1 MKQFKKVLAFVL
13 ALAMVVTAVPTAD
26 AKAAAKA
33 PKLNNTKKIL
43 YVGQSYTLKIGNLP
57 ANWKKCTYAWSA
69 SNKNVTVKKGK
80 YGQAASVKANK
91 AGTATVTVKM
101 TYPQTAAQKKA
112 KKKTVKT
119 FKCAVTVKTPSVK
132 FVTTQAEV
140 EVGTTAQFKATA
152 VPSNATITYA
162 SSDKAVATV
171 DANGVVTGVAD
182 GEAVISASIK
192 TGTKTTTAKTT
203 VKVFTAASTIK
214 QIGAKKVEITLGKAA
229 TAETAVTVKK
239 GAVTVSLVSENG
251 KVLSADGKTLVL
263 TTNSNIT
270 ADKYTV
276 VVGEETLEF
285 TGEASKVT
293 TIEIPSDKAVLSAT
307 SAINSGTGVIDT
319 GATATASYVVKNQF
333 GEDVTKTSVIT
344 TSDNTN
350 IEASNGTITF
360 KLAAVVG
367 KKPNDLVAAVLINQE
382 TGVTASKTF
391 TISSKAAIAEVE
403 IKGVYNKD
411 GKTLSEDIN
420 LSSDDFYLLVA
431 AKDQYGNAVTKA
443 VDTELVVS
451 VGGLTEATVVATG
464 NKVTKDGVDYIGL
477 KITDGGTT
485 APANQVKA
493 GTASVII
500 IPAASGKTATGSFT
514 VADGAKVDTF
524 DITIPDL
531 VVGGE
536 PTEFAFTATDT
547 YGKEITD
554 ASVLSKMNMSGAPG
568 FAFEKGKDGKAVL
581 KYNGDSSISAPS
593 DTLKSAL
600 FITNTNK
607 VVNKTFTV
615 KKDAEA
621 TAIVGIKNDVALG
634 ALKVDGNTVKIPHD
648 KIIVED
654 QYGRTDKAAVGAIS
668 ATTTAATADDKVF
681 NGSNSITSVTSGND
695 LTFTLGA
702 DDTLKAGTEQFT
714 LNLDADT
721 KKVGTYTVTLTS
733 VDQKDIKSYEV
744 DDIAALYTENGNTA
758 TTGNYVKS
766 VNVKGVLA
774 NGVKVVIPND
784 KGLYS
789 VVTSDKLKYT
799 DAANTLIANEKSD
812 DWTKPGQPLEKVNEF
827 TEKVTV
833 IINAT
838 AEELVKE
845 VKVSKEAPKA
855 VSAKL
860 DGLDE
865 IKLSAGTELALSA
878 LAALTDAGK
887 DTTGVIKVTDQYGV
901 EDVFATTGTGTGAR
915 LSITDLSSDKITVAN
930 NGTDLAATTMAQ
942 AGDYTA
948 TAKITFASG
957 YAFTFKVVLKKTA

>member
-80 YGQAASVKANK
+80 YGQAANVKAVK

-192 TGTKTTTAKTT
+192 TGAKTTTAKTT

-229 TAETAVTVKK
+229 TAETAVSVKK
-239 GAVTVSLVSENG
+239 GAVTVSLASENG

-293 TIEIPSDKAVLSAT
+293 TIEIPSDKVVLS
-307 SAINSGTGVIDT
+307 DKQT
-319 GATATASYVVKNQF
+319 GAAITTQTATASYVVKNQF
-333 GEDVTKTSVIT
+333 GEDVTKTTTVS
-344 TSDNTN
+344 TSDTN
-350 IEASNGTITF
+350 VTANNGTITIAN
-360 KLAAVVG
+360 AAITG
-367 KKPNDLVAAVLINQE
+367 KKIGDLIAVVLINQE

-391 TISSKAAIAEVE
+391 TISDASGIAEVE
-403 IKGVYNKD
+403 IKGVYQKD
-411 GKTLSEDIN
+411 GKTLSED
-420 LSSDDFYLLVA
+420 SDLADLYYLLVA
-431 AKDQYGNAVTKA
+431 AKDQYGNAITKA
-443 VDTELVVS
+443 GNYAAELVVS
-451 VGGLTEATVVATG
+451 VGGLTEATVGTTAV
-464 NKVTKDGVDYIGL
+464 KITKDGVDYLGL
-477 KITDGGTT
+477 PILDKTGTT
-485 APANQVKA
+485 SAKLKS

-500 IPAASGKTATGSFT
+500 IPKASGKTATGSFT

-581 KYNGDSSISAPS
+581 KYNGDSSINVAS

-607 VVNKTFTV
+607 VVNKTFTL
-615 KKDAEA
+615 KKNAEA
-621 TAIVGIKNDVALG
+621 TAITGVKDAALG
-634 ALKVDGNTVKIPHD
+634 VLKVASNKVTIEPKNIV
-648 KIIVED
+648 VED
-654 QYGRTDKAAVGAIS
+654 QYGRVMDTAKVAKEVKAKTLAASGDEIFTTDNTLTTGAGFNNNL
-668 ATTTAATADDKVF
+668 VF
-681 NGSNSITSVTSGND
+681 GLPVASM
-695 LTFTLGA
+695 
-702 DDTLKAGTEQFT
+702 KAGTEQFE
-714 LNLDADT
+714 LSIADV
-721 KKVGTYTVTLTS
+721 KNSEYTITLTS
-733 VDQKDIKSYEV
+733 VDQKDVKSYELA
-744 DDIAALYTENGNTA
+744 DIAALYTDCTGDGVATTA
-758 TTGNYVKS
+758 TYQKEVK
-766 VNVKGVLA
+766 VNGVLA
-774 NGVKVVIPND
+774 NGTKVVIPDTEYN
-784 KGLYS
+784 
-789 VVTSDKLKYT
+789 VVTSDNIAYAGGKVGAIAGL
-799 DAANTLIANEKSD
+799 AAAK
-812 DWTKPGQPLEKVNEF
+812 KPLEEKTEI

-845 VKVSKEAPKA
+845 VKVSKEAPKV

-860 DGLDE
+860 EKGDAVELAA
-865 IKLSAGTELALSA
+865 STELS
-878 LAALTDAGK
+878 LASLATLPDNYR
-887 DTTGVIKVTDQYGV
+887 IIVTDQYGV
-901 EDVFATTGTGTGAR
+901 EADYAVDSKDR
-915 LSITDLSSDKITVAN
+915 LSITDITDTNLVKVTG
-930 NGTDLAATTMAQ
+930 NGTKDATT
-942 AGDYTA
+942 AGADGSKEVTA

>member
-1 MKQFKKVLAFVL
+1 
-13 ALAMVVTAVPTAD
+13 MVVTAVPTAD
-26 AKAAAKA
+26 AQAATKA

-91 AGTATVTVKM
+91 AGNTTVTVKM

-112 KKKTVKT
+112 NKKTVKT
-119 FKCAVTVKTPSVK
+119 FKCVVTVKTPSVK

-140 EVGTTAQFKATA
+140 EVGTTA

-192 TGTKTTTAKTT
+192 TGAKTTTAKTT

-229 TAETAVTVKK
+229 TAETAVSVKK
-239 GAVTVSLVSENG
+239 GAVTVSLASENG

-293 TIEIPSDKAVLSAT
+293 TIEIPSDKAVLSAKQT
-307 SAINSGTGVIDT
+307 QATIPTGV
-319 GATATASYVVKNQF
+319 TAKASYIVKNQF
-333 GEDVTKTSVIT
+333 GEDVTKATTVS
-344 TSDNTN
+344 TSDAKVA
-350 IEASNGTITF
+350 ASNGTIEITNDLIKDK
-360 KLAAVVG
+360 KLGDLIAVV
-367 KKPNDLVAAVLINQE
+367 LIHQE

-391 TISSKAAIAEVE
+391 TISDASGIAEVE

-411 GKTLSEDIN
+411 GKTLSEDID
-420 LSSDDFYLLVA
+420 LFSDEFFLLVA
-431 AKDQYGNAVTKA
+431 AKDQYGNAITKTA
-443 VDTELVVS
+443 SAAELVVS
-451 VGGLTEATVVATG
+451 VGGLTEATVANQGT
-464 NKVTKDGVDYIGL
+464 KVTKDGVDYLALQIKDKSNGTSNKL
-477 KITDGGTT
+477 KS
-485 APANQVKA
+485 

-524 DITIPDL
+524 DVTIPDL
-531 VVGGE
+531 IVGNE
-536 PTEFAFTATDT
+536 ITEFAFTATDT

-554 ASVLSKMNMSGAPG
+554 ADVLNQMTLPTSGK
-568 FAFEKGKDGKAVL
+568 FEFVKGKDGKAVL
-581 KYNGDSSISAPS
+581 KYNATSAAN
-593 DTLKSAL
+593 DTLDTAL
-600 FITNTNK
+600 FITKTNK

-654 QYGRTDKAAVGAIS
+654 QYGRIDKATVGAIS

-681 NGSNSITSVTSGND
+681 NGANSITSITSGND
-695 LTFTLGA
+695 LTFTLGSA
-702 DDTLKAGTEQFT
+702 GTLKAGTEQFT
-714 LNLDADT
+714 LNLDTDI
-721 KKVGTYTVTLTS
+721 KKVGTYTVTLRS

-744 DDIAALYTENGNTA
+744 DDIAALYTEDGDTA
-758 TTGNYVKS
+758 TTGNYIKS

-774 NGVKVVIPND
+774 NGVKVVIPNN

-789 VVTSDKLKYT
+789 VVTSDKLTYT
-799 DAANTLIANEKSD
+799 DATNTLVANSGSA
-812 DWTKPGQPLEKVNEF
+812 DWTQAGKPLEKVDEF
-827 TEKVTV
+827 TDKLTV

-860 DGLDE
+860 DKVDE
-865 IKLSAGTELALSA
+865 VTLTKNTELSLNSLVAN
-878 LAALTDAGK
+878 GK
-887 DTTGVIKVTDQYGV
+887 VLVTDQYGV
-901 EDVFATTGTGTGAR
+901 EAPLATTGTGADAR
-915 LSITDLSSDKITVAN
+915 LSITDLSSDKITVAG
-930 NGTDLAATTMAQ
+930 NGTNGAATTMTAN
-942 AGDYTA
+942 GDYTA

-957 YAFTFKVVLKKTA
+957 YAFTFKVVLKKA

>member
-1 MKQFKKVLAFVL
+1 
-13 ALAMVVTAVPTAD
+13 MVVTAVPTAD

-119 FKCAVTVKTPSVK
+119 FKCVVTVKTPSVK

-192 TGTKTTTAKTT
+192 TGAKTTTAKTT

-229 TAETAVTVKK
+229 TAETAVSVKK

-293 TIEIPSDKAVLSAT
+293 TIEIPSDKAVLDKNT
-307 SAINSGTGVIDT
+307 VIDPAT
-319 GATATASYVVKNQF
+319 GLVKNEPASKATATYVVKNQF

-403 IKGVYNKD
+403 IKGV
-411 GKTLSEDIN
+411 
-420 LSSDDFYLLVA
+420 F
-431 AKDQYGNAVTKA
+431 
-443 VDTELVVS
+443 
-451 VGGLTEATVVATG
+451 
-464 NKVTKDGVDYIGL
+464 
-477 KITDGGTT
+477 
-485 APANQVKA
+485 
-493 GTASVII
+493 
-500 IPAASGKTATGSFT
+500 
-514 VADGAKVDTF
+514 
-524 DITIPDL
+524 
-531 VVGGE
+531 
-536 PTEFAFTATDT
+536 
-547 YGKEITD
+547 
-554 ASVLSKMNMSGAPG
+554 
-568 FAFEKGKDGKAVL
+568 
-581 KYNGDSSISAPS
+581 
-593 DTLKSAL
+593 
-600 FITNTNK
+600 
-607 VVNKTFTV
+607 
-615 KKDAEA
+615 
-621 TAIVGIKNDVALG
+621 
-634 ALKVDGNTVKIPHD
+634 
-648 KIIVED
+648 
-654 QYGRTDKAAVGAIS
+654 
-668 ATTTAATADDKVF
+668 
-681 NGSNSITSVTSGND
+681 
-695 LTFTLGA
+695 
-702 DDTLKAGTEQFT
+702 
-714 LNLDADT
+714 
-721 KKVGTYTVTLTS
+721 TLTS
-733 VDQKDIKSYEV
+733 TPATDIKSYEV
-744 DDIAALYTENGNTA
+744 EDVKPV
-758 TTGNYVKS
+758 YVKDTS
-766 VNVKGVLA
+766 GTPSGWEQDVVVKGVLA
-774 NGVKVVIPND
+774 DGTKVVVPVSEYTVVTTGTDLKSTPDTGKNIIKVAGDVITSGALKDANEATQSITIAIND
-784 KGLYS
+784 K
-789 VVTSDKLKYT
+789 
-799 DAANTLIANEKSD
+799 
-812 DWTKPGQPLEKVNEF
+812 
-827 TEKVTV
+827 
-833 IINAT
+833 NAT
-838 AEELVKE
+838 EIKKDVKI
-845 VKVSKEAPKA
+845 SKEAPKA
-855 VSAKL
+855 VSARI
-860 DGLDE
+860 D
-865 IKLSAGTELALSA
+865 
-878 LAALTDAGK
+878 GK
-887 DTTGVIKVTDQYGV
+887 DFVQIDGATLDMDELVGLTANKIKVTDQYGKEV
-901 EDVFATTGTGTGAR
+901 DLAITSGELGENAR
-915 LSITDLSSDKITVAN
+915 LSITDYDTTNITVTD
-930 NGTDLAATTMAQ
+930 NGTKGAGATAQ
-942 AGDYTA
+942 SGYYTA

-957 YAFTFKVVLKKTA
+957 VAFSFKVVINN